1 MTASNAPLPDDIAEL
16 SFEDALKRLEEIVA
30 QLEGGNVPLEKSIE
44 IYTRGDLLRKHCEGL
59 LKSAETKV
67 EKIVVRN
74 GEATDTE
81 PLDVD

>member
-1 MTASNAPLPDDIAEL
+1 MTASEAPLPVDIAEL
-16 SFEDALKRLEEIVA
+16 SCEDALKRLEEIVA

-74 GEATDTE
+74 GEAADTE